1 MGGSQMNDTG
11 MNNTG
16 VAGKTIQSAKFE
28 PPSGGPKKGAGWNL
42 AAVIGALVGLA
53 LIAVVI
59 FVWTAKPVTVLTHP
73 ATQQLEISG
82 GLALPVGNNWLV
94 ARGDYQVDAQLEGY
108 HPIAETITVGDDAD
122 YVFEFDFRKLPGELE
137 LESIPPLL
145 KVSVDGGEPQ
155 QIESGQSLSLE
166 AGLRMLSLQADRY
179 LPAER
184 DVEIKG
190 MGVKQQLQIE
200 LEPAWAA
207 VSVSTQPEGA
217 TLWVDD
223 EALGQTP
230 LTVDLLQGQ
239 RQLRFE
245 LEGYRDAEE
254 QIDVIAGQ
262 AITLDPLTLKPAPG
276 RLWVR
281 SQPYEASVSRD
292 GDYLGRTPLL
302 VELEPDTPAR
312 LHVAKPGYRS
322 VSASKQLASGERD
335 QWQVA
340 LEPLMGQVRLQIA
353 PADAE
358 VWVDGERRG
367 QGSTQLELLARP
379 HKIEVKKTGYQS
391 FRKTVTPTPGRRQS
405 LSVQLLTPEQARL
418 AAIPKR
424 IKTAT
429 GQALVLLEPGR
440 FTMGSERREQGR
452 RSNESQR
459 DVALTRRFYL
469 STTEVSNAD
478 YRQFRANHSSGIVA
492 RKTLD
497 NDNFPVVRVG
507 WREATE
513 FCNWLS
519 DQEGLPRAY
528 ADGKL
533 LTPVKLGYR
542 LPTEA
547 EWTWAA
553 RFAGGQALKY
563 PWGQNMPP
571 PAGAGN
577 FADSSAQQML
587 PETLSDYNDG
597 YIAAAPV
604 GSFRPNPL
612 GIFDLGGNV
621 SEWVNDHDDASF
633 GMMQRAE
640 NPLGEGS
647 SQLHVIRGSSWRHG
661 RITELRLAWRD
672 RGVDGADDVGFRV
685 ARYAE

>member
-1 MGGSQMNDTG
+1 MSESS
-11 MNNTG
+11 

-28 PPSGGPKKGAGWNL
+28 PPSGGSNKGTGWNI
-42 AAVIGALVGLA
+42 AAIVAALVGLL
-53 LIAVVI
+53 LIAAVI
-59 FVWTAKPVTVLTHP
+59 FVWTAKPVTVLTKP
-73 ATQQLEISG
+73 ATQQLSITG
-82 GLALPVGNNWLV
+82 GVVLPVGDNWLM
-94 ARGDYQVDAQLEGY
+94 AKGDYQVDARLEGY
-108 HPIAETITVGDDAD
+108 HPIEESITIGDDAD
-122 YVFEFDFRKLPGELE
+122 YLFEFDFRKLPGELQIQSTPE
-137 LESIPPLL
+137 TLQI
-145 KVSVDGGEPQ
+145 SVDGGEAQ
-155 QIESGQSLSLE
+155 TIESGQALTLE
-166 AGLRMLSLQADRY
+166 PGLRMLRIEAERY

-184 DVEIKG
+184 DIEIEG
-190 MGVKQQLQIE
+190 MGRSQQLEIE
-200 LEPAWAA
+200 LAPAWAA
-207 VSVSTQPEGA
+207 VSVNTQPEGA
-217 TLWVDD
+217 TLWVDG
-223 EALGQTP
+223 ESLGQTP

-239 RQLRFE
+239 RELRFE

-254 QIDVIAGQ
+254 QIDVMAGR
-262 AITLDPLTLKPAPG
+262 AMTLDTLKLKPAPG

-292 GDYLGRTPLL
+292 GEYLGRTPLL
-302 VELEPDTPAR
+302 VELEPDTAAR

-335 QWQVA
+335 QWQVE
-340 LEPLMGQVRLQIA
+340 LEPLKGVVALRVA

-367 QGSTQLELLARP
+367 RGSTQLELLARP
-379 HKIEVKKTGYQS
+379 HKISVKKAGYQS
-391 FRKTVTPTPGRRQS
+391 FVKTVTPTPGRRQS

-429 GQALVLLEPGR
+429 GQSLVLLEPGR
-440 FTMGSERREQGR
+440 FTMGSGRREQGR
-452 RSNESQR
+452 RSNETQR
-459 DVALTRRFYL
+459 DVALTRRFYI

-478 YRQFRANHSSGIVA
+478 YRQFKASHSSGIVA

-547 EWTWAA
+547 EWVWAA
-553 RFAGGQALKY
+553 RFAGGEALKY
-563 PWGQNMPP
+563 PWGQTMPP

-577 FADSSAQQML
+577 YADISAQQML
-587 PETLSDYNDG
+587 PETLSNYNDG

-604 GSFRPNPL
+604 GSFRPNRL

-640 NPLGEGS
+640 NPIGEGS

>member
-1 MGGSQMNDTG
+1 MTDAKI
-11 MNNTG
+11 
-16 VAGKTIQSAKFE
+16 AGKSILSATFE
-28 PPSGGPKKGAGWNL
+28 PPTGGPKKGAGWNF
-42 AAVIGALVGLA
+42 AAIIGALIGL
-53 LIAVVI
+53 LLVAVVV
-59 FVWTAKPVTVLTHP
+59 FVWTAKPVTVLTNP
-73 ATQQLEISG
+73 ATQQLSISG
-82 GLALPVGNNWLV
+82 GVVLPVGNNWLMGS
-94 ARGDYQVDAQLEGY
+94 GDYQVDARFEGY
-108 HPIAETITVGDDAD
+108 HPIKETISIGNEAD
-122 YVFEFDFRKLPGELE
+122 YVFEFDFRKLPGELR
-137 LESIPPLL
+137 LQSKPESLH
-145 KVSVDGGEPQ
+145 VSIDGTDPRPINTGET
-155 QIESGQSLSLE
+155 LTLE
-166 AGLRMLSLQADRY
+166 AGLRMLSFQAERY

-184 DVEIKG
+184 DIEIEG
-190 MGVKQQLQIE
+190 MGREQQLQLA

-207 VSVSTQPEGA
+207 VSVNTRPEGA
-217 TLWVDD
+217 TLSVDG
-223 EALGQTP
+223 EALGKTP
-230 LTVDLLQGQ
+230 ITVDLLQGQ
-239 RQLRFE
+239 RELRFE
-245 LEGYRDAEE
+245 LEGFRAADK
-254 QIDVIAGQ
+254 QIDVIAGRPM
-262 AITLDPLTLKPAPG
+262 ALDTLELEPAPG

-281 SQPYEASVSRD
+281 SEPYEASVSRD

-302 VELEPDTPAR
+302 VELVPDKPAR

-322 VSASKQLASGERD
+322 VSAEKQLTSGERD
-335 QWQVA
+335 QWQVK
-340 LEPLMGQVRLQIA
+340 LEPLKGSVVLEIS

-358 VWVDGERRG
+358 IWVDGERRG
-367 QGSTQLELLARP
+367 RGSTQLELLARP
-379 HKIEVKKTGYQS
+379 HKIEVRKSGYQS

-405 LSVQLLTPEQARL
+405 LSVRLLTPEQARL

-429 GQALVLLEPGR
+429 GQSLVLLEPGR

-452 RSNESQR
+452 RSNETQR

-478 YRQFRANHSSGIVA
+478 YRQFRASHSSGIVA

-497 NDNFPVVRVG
+497 NDNYPVVRVG

-553 RFAGGQALKY
+553 RFAGGEALKY
-563 PWGQNMPP
+563 PWGQSMPP
-571 PAGAGN
+571 PAGTGN
-577 FADSSAQQML
+577 YADVSAQQML

-604 GSFRPNPL
+604 ASFKPNRL

-621 SEWVNDHDDASF
+621 SEWMNDHDDASF
-633 GMMQRAE
+633 GLMQRAE
-640 NPLGEGS
+640 NPVGEGS